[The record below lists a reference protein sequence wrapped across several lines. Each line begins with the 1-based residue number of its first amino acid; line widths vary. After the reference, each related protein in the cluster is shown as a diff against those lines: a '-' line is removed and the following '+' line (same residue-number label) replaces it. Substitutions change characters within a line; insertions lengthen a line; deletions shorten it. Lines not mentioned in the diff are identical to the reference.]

1 MMTNVYDYGLF
12 IQSRIIDLS
21 KFAAE
26 EIDNI
31 NQWLVEGKIMSVNY
45 LKLTKRTYEASDH
58 RNLSNNRGLP
68 VSSSKLGNQQ

>member
-1 MMTNVYDYGLF
+1 MTNVCDYDLF

-26 EIDNI
+26 EIGDI
-31 NQWLVEGKIMSVNY
+31 NQWLVEVKIMLVNY
-45 LKLTKRTYEASDH
+45 LKLIERTYGASDH
-58 RNLSNNRGLP
+58 RNLSNNRALP